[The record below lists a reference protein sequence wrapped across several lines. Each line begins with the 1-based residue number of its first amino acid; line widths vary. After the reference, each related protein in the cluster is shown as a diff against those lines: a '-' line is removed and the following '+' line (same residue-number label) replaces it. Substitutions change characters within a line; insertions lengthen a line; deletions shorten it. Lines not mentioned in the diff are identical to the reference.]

1 MPVRPTIPNRGPM
14 NEFVGPFDV
23 SSKLTDDVYRVRFS
37 HLWNG
42 IATRHSDTVDTKF
55 FVNGRGVIVA
65 LAHTGLVR
73 FAAAA
78 GRYLSD
84 REASFLAAEFLRAR
98 LQEDD
103 ERPLYHASA
112 DEVLGLIEKLGIG

>member
-73 FAAAA
+73 FAAA
-78 GRYLSD
+78 GRSLSD
-84 REASFLAAEFLRAR
+84 REASFVAAEYLRAR
-98 LQEDD
+98 LQEEDQ
-103 ERPLYHASA
+103 RPLYDVSP
-112 DEVLGLIEKLGIG
+112 DEVLALIQKLGIG